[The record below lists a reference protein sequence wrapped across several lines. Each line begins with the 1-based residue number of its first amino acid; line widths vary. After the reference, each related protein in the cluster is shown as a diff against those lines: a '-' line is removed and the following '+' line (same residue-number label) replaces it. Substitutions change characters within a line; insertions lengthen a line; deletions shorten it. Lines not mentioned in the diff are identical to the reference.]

1 MMGNDIVDADAD
13 GFGGVELEDEDD
25 VGRGISERSVPS
37 RSLRSRHSCNRIS
50 IVILLT

>member
-1 MMGNDIVDADAD
+1 MMGNDVIDADD

-25 VGRGISERSVPS
+25 VVGRGISDRSVPS
-37 RSLRSRHSCNRIS
+37 RSLRSRHSCNRVS